1 MQKFCLLLI
10 VLLGLNGC
18 GTVVKLID
26 PTESYS
32 SYAGTKYDLEMAKRW
47 GLPILDLP
55 FSLYWIPHYC
65 LMSGLKKPNK

>member
-47 GLPILDLP
+47 DFL
-55 FSLYWIPHYC
+55 F
-65 LMSGLKKPNK
+65 